1 MLFGWWSNHYGYSGD
16 RHCRQLQWAHLSCD
30 PFDLLRSRVVGHDLG
45 HGGDAG
51 YGFDHGGDA
60 VLGMAI
66 AS

>member
-1 MLFGWWSNHYGYSGD
+1 M
-16 RHCRQLQWAHLSCD
+16 
-30 PFDLLRSRVVGHDLG
+30 GHDLG